1 MFFVALLV
9 FIRRFSQLM
18 LQILILMLKINYK
31 YFLENGYL
39 STAFL
44 TLFFQFLRPPPF
56 LPGGPVFAQPP
67 VLLSV
72 ADFPHDVTS
81 LPLNDLK

>member
-1 MFFVALLV
+1 MVIYRLLSL
-9 FIRRFSQLM
+9 RF
-18 LQILILMLKINYK
+18 
-31 YFLENGYL
+31 
-39 STAFL
+39 
-44 TLFFQFLRPPPF
+44 FFQFLRPPPF